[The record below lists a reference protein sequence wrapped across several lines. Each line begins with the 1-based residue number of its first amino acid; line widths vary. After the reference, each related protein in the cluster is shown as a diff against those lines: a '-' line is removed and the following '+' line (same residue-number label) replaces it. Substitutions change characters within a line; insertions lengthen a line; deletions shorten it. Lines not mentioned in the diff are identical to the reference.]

1 MQLFYSCIAHEEL
14 QDFESSFSSVVL
26 QKKQTA
32 QIKLNTEQQFPLT
45 FQRRQ
50 SCFEWWIEIAFNKTS
65 AALLASVN

>member
-50 SCFEWWIEIAFNKTS
+50 SCFE
-65 AALLASVN
+65 